1 MATQLAAYSAAPVP
15 PPQSAPMALYLVEDG
30 IPVEVVG
37 IDDFDVTIENPA
49 RKGSDAPELDVT
61 MDYYPANAQHQAL
74 IAAGAAGGTLTVR
87 VATRDSHGAAVAC
100 LEMDCTVVRYRL
112 SMDDFSRHDDGKRLS
127 FNIELEGV
135 GAPRIIG

>member
-37 IDDFDVTIENPA
+37 IDDFDVTIENLA
-49 RKGSDAPELDVT
+49 REGADAPELDVT
-61 MDYYPANAQHQAL
+61 MDYDPANAQHHTL
-74 IAAGAAGGTLTVR
+74 VAAGVGGTVTVR

-100 LEMDCTVVRYRL
+100 LELDCTVVRYRL
-112 SMDDFSRHDDGKRLS
+112 SMNRYSRRGDDKGLS